1 MDPSAPT
8 VTRMPQVAVPGT
20 GEQAR
25 GLLVR
30 ELDFVFPFG
39 LLVIALKFLLRIV
52 LVLTGRVKIDL
63 DSAHADEE
71 LANAQERDEEAA
83 VATAPKEVAS

>member
-1 MDPSAPT
+1 
-8 VTRMPQVAVPGT
+8 
-20 GEQAR
+20 
-25 GLLVR
+25 
-30 ELDFVFPFG
+30 
-39 LLVIALKFLLRIV
+39 
-52 LVLTGRVKIDL
+52 VKIDL